1 MREHAPPIHNL
12 NRLAKIAGIELD
24 KQAESDF
31 VIITAFNIESR
42 YPDFKRYFRKICT
55 QQFTEIQMEKNKEA
69 FQMAKITN
77 ELTEI
82 IRKYIAKVSQV
93 RKVDEAYI
101 YGSYAKGRAK
111 KWSDIDVAIVS
122 PDFSQDLFEER
133 VFLMKL
139 ALNFDDRIEPS
150 PFRPED
156 FTIDN
161 PLVNE
166 ISTSGIA
173 ISAE

>member
-1 MREHAPPIHNL
+1 M
-12 NRLAKIAGIELD
+12 
-24 KQAESDF
+24 AE
-31 VIITAFNIESR
+31 IT
-42 YPDFKRYFRKICT
+42 T
-55 QQFTEIQMEKNKEA
+55 
-69 FQMAKITN
+69 
-77 ELTEI
+77 ELTEL

-93 RKVDEAYI
+93 RKVDRAYI
-101 YGSYAKGRAK
+101 YGSYAKGRSN

-139 ALNFDDRIEPS
+139 ALKFDDRIEPS

-156 FTIDN
+156 FNIDN

-166 ISTSGIA
+166 IRASGIA
-173 ISAE
+173 ISSE